1 VLEGSFWQ
9 LVSGVEV
16 EGWESVAP
24 TARFENGRMAGS
36 TGCNQYTAPYTVDG
50 DTLELGPVV
59 STRMACAPPADAVER
74 GYLAAL
80 ERVTRWLGDAD
91 EVVLL
96 ADDGADLLRFRPSAE
111 PPPADPAVARTAT
124 AGV

>member
-1 VLEGSFWQ
+1 MLEGVSWQ
-9 LVSGVEV
+9 LASGVEV

-24 TARFENGRMAGS
+24 TAVFEGGRMAGS
-36 TGCNQYTAPYTVDG
+36 TGCNRYTGPYTVEG

-59 STRMACAPPADAVER
+59 STRMACAPPADAVEAAF
-74 GYLAAL
+74 LAAL

-96 ADDGADLLRFRPSAE
+96 ADDGAELLRFRPSTE
-111 PPPADPAVARTAT
+111 PAP
-124 AGV
+124 G